1 MITETDKLECEK
13 ILDEQE
19 RVYKDGD
26 IVFWEYSDSYLSP
39 LKLYCRPYHC
49 KSQIAVFNK
58 DKFVDT
64 FWYGGDNFSFG
75 PEKIGQDIVVE
86 YVGNFEDLEKRSV
99 SLSHLRQY
107 YDEKDIVD
115 LNHPNNSGGNLYLR
129 KGAKRSLAVMKESL
143 SNNIQ
148 NKQREIENLNRSL
161 EFDKKTLS
169 ELTEETIDSIYF

>member
-1 MITETDKLECEK
+1 MITDQDKLECEK

-19 RVYKDGD
+19 RTYKDGD
-26 IVFWEYSDSYLSP
+26 IVFWKYSEAYFAS
-39 LKLYCRPYHC
+39 LKGYSPYHC
-49 KSQIAVFNK
+49 RSQIAIFNK
-58 DKFVDT
+58 DKFIDT

-75 PEKIGQDIVVE
+75 PEKIGQDIIVE

-115 LNHPNNSGGNLYLR
+115 LNHPNNSGGNLYLQ
-129 KGAKRSLAVMKESL
+129 KGAKRSLVVMKESF